1 LVYSCLEK
9 LKDDQVKKKN
19 LYLLYEIADRE
30 FESKSLLAYKAA
42 INGWR
47 VYLLDR
53 NVFINNIAEFYP
65 GAVIYKSL
73 VPSDRK
79 LIRLIKNNNHYFF
92 CIDEEGI
99 LQWDEEYKLKI
110 RYGQESLNLCDVLFL
125 LNKKQEKLLK
135 NNYNLKKSNKLHTIG
150 YPRIE
155 YLELLKKYKEQ
166 NYISNEIKKKFKKF
180 VFLPTSFP
188 SNHLMGFGG
197 LLRSYEEAIEKKFN
211 RKQELFFKGIY
222 KNIEIMEKKYN
233 ELFHYL
239 FSNLKNVNFVIKP
252 HPTENFLTWKKE
264 YKKYDN
270 VFIDSEYPSIY
281 YLVSS
286 IITIQYGSTIS
297 AESYVLGKKCIEYNP
312 KINRN
317 LNKFQLKDHRKFIE
331 IIRDKKKIKNFIL
344 KKIQFYNSEEKSYR
358 KSDLINHKYLK
369 LGNFPSEKIIK
380 ILNTY
385 KDIPRTGTV
394 NFRISFFVKKNNVY
408 KFILWVI
415 SKTYLLNLLPQ
426 KILKGKFRVLRRE
439 FRILHANYYNYKK
452 RKDRYVSK
460 NRVEMIKNIFNSEFN
475 NKIKYD
481 ICIKRIHLNNFI
493 FINND
498 TL

>member
-1 LVYSCLEK
+1 ME
-9 LKDDQVKKKN
+9 KKN

-53 NVFINNIAEFYP
+53 NVFINNIAKFYP

-99 LQWDEEYKLKI
+99 LQWDQEYKLRI

-125 LNKKQEKLLK
+125 LNKKQENLLK
-135 NNYNLKKSNKLHTIG
+135 NNYNLKKNNKLYTVG

-155 YLELLKKYKEQ
+155 FLELLKKYKKQ
-166 NYISNEIKKKFKKF
+166 NWISREIEKKFKKF

-188 SNHLMGFGG
+188 SNHLMGLRG
-197 LLRSYEEAIEKKFN
+197 LLRSYEEAIEKKLN
-211 RKQELFFKGIY
+211 KKQDFFFKGIY
-222 KNIEIMEKKYN
+222 KNVKIMEKKYN
-233 ELFHYL
+233 ELFYYL

-252 HPTENFLTWKKE
+252 HPTENFITWKRK
-264 YKKYDN
+264 YKNYKN

-281 YLVSS
+281 YLASS

-297 AESYVLGKKCIEYNP
+297 IESYVIGKKCIEYNP
-312 KINRN
+312 KINLN
-317 LNKFQLKDHRKFIE
+317 LNKFQLKDHRKFIK
-331 IIRDKKKIKNFIL
+331 IIKDKKKIKNLIL
-344 KKIQFYNSEEKSYR
+344 KKIKIYNSEEKSHT
-358 KSDLINHKYLK
+358 KSDLINNKYLK
-369 LGNFPSEKIIK
+369 LGKFPSDKIIK

-385 KDIPRTGTV
+385 KDISRTKTV
-394 NFRISFFVKKNNVY
+394 NFRISFFVNKNNIY
-408 KFILWVI
+408 KFILWLI
-415 SKTYLLNLLPQ
+415 SKTYFLYLLPQ
-426 KILKGKFRVLRRE
+426 KILKGKFKILRRE
-439 FRILHANYYNYKK
+439 FRIFHVNYYNYRE
-452 RKDRYVSK
+452 RKDRYVSE
-460 NRVEMIKNIFNSEFN
+460 NRLEMIKNIFNSEFN
-475 NKIKYD
+475 NKIKNNLY
-481 ICIKRIHLNNFI
+481 IKRIYHNNFI
-493 FINND
+493 FINNS
-498 TL
+498 T